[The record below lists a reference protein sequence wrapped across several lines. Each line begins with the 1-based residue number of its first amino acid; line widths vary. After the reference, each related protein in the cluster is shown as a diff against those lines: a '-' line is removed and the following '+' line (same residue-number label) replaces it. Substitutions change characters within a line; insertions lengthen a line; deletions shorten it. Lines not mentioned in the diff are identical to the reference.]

1 MKPIVAAAL
10 AVLVYAAS
18 PLAFADS
25 QSDAKKFEGDLYSAQ
40 YACTSANSLARM
52 DQQLASDHSALMLR
66 LNGTTP
72 DFAAEEAK
80 VMSDEKIFIACKE
93 SARTKGEALYRAFL
107 ATTRSAQIKTDAKQ
121 LFVAWIA
128 YLGVATGEASD
139 YGTSESAAYGKA
151 VATLDVDAMTP

>member
-1 MKPIVAAAL
+1 MKRIFVAAL

-18 PLAFADS
+18 PLALADA
-25 QSDAKKFEGDLYSAQ
+25 QSDAKTFEGDLSA
-40 YACTSANSLARM
+40 ALSPCTSANRLARL

-80 VMSDEKIFIACKE
+80 VMSDEKTFSACKE
-93 SARTKGEALYRAFL
+93 SARAKGEAIYRAFL
-107 ATTRSAQIKTDAKQ
+107 ATPRSSQLKIDAKQ
-121 LFVAWIA
+121 LFVAWLA
-128 YLGVATGEASD
+128 YLGIATGEVSD
-139 YGTSESAAYGKA
+139 YHTVESADYGKA